1 MTSENKCLELIIDI
15 DSTNVRRVSE
25 AESAEAALPAPVTGG
40 EAGGAGG
47 GGAGEGGHLPPD
59 MSAMFDNVQNG

>member
-1 MTSENKCLELIIDI
+1 MTSGNKCLELIID
-15 DSTNVRRVSE
+15 SMNVRRVSE
-25 AESAEAALPAPVTGG
+25 AKSAEAALQAPVTGG

-59 MSAMFDNVQNG
+59 M

>member
-1 MTSENKCLELIIDI
+1 MTSGNKCSELII

-59 MSAMFDNVQNG
+59 M